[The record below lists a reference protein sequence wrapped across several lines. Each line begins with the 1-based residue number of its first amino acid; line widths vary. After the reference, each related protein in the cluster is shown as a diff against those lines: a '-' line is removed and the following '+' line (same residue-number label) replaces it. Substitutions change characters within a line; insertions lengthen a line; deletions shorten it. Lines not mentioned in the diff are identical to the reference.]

1 MKILI
6 AVLCRLKIR
15 VIVEMDDM
23 LWISQAIDSILM
35 AGDTLM
41 FLLQHLGVVINIQK
55 CILQSVQETEFLV
68 LQVNS

>member
-23 LWISQAIDSILM
+23 LWISQAIGNILM
-35 AGDTLM
+35 VGDALM
-41 FLLQHLGVVINIQK
+41 FLLQHLGIVINIQK

>member
-23 LWISQAIDSILM
+23 LWISQAIGNILM
-35 AGDTLM
+35 VGDTLM
-41 FLLQHLGVVINIQK
+41 FLLQHLGIVINIQK

>member
-23 LWISQAIDSILM
+23 LWISQAIGNILM
-35 AGDTLM
+35 VGDTLM
-41 FLLQHLGVVINIQK
+41 FLLQDLGIVINIQK